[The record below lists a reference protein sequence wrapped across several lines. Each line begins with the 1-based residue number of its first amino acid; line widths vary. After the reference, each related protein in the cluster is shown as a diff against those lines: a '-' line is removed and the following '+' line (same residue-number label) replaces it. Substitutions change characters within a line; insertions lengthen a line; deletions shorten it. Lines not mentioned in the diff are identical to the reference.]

1 MLTLGLKAGGPPAVQ
16 TKAPRSC
23 CLERLCWE
31 GAVLCSALEGSLEF
45 PNRMRL
51 FDRKP
56 SPLHLL
62 GQVKPSR
69 RIISPSAF
77 AAPTH
82 LFPNLLSYLSPPPI
96 PTNSTTLLA
105 TPDSPAPLLPQPT
118 PELPE

>member
-62 GQVKPSR
+62 GEVKPSR
-69 RIISPSAF
+69 RIISPPECAAQTLLFRVLSVSYCMSSVATYWSSPVIIRVVP
-77 AAPTH
+77 AARVAPT
-82 LFPNLLSYLSPPPI
+82 
-96 PTNSTTLLA
+96 
-105 TPDSPAPLLPQPT
+105 TPVI
-118 PELPE
+118 

>member
-56 SPLHLL
+56 SPLHLV
-62 GQVKPSR
+62 GQVKTSR
-69 RIISPSAF
+69 RIISPSECVAQILLVLIF
-77 AAPTH
+77 CVWFDVSAVTSYEASSVFH
-82 LFPNLLSYLSPPPI
+82 RDVDVLFLLLF
-96 PTNSTTLLA
+96 
-105 TPDSPAPLLPQPT
+105 
-118 PELPE
+118 ELI

>member
-69 RIISPSAF
+69 RIIPPSDF
-77 AAPTH
+77 AGPTC
-82 LFPNLLSYLSPPPI
+82 LVLNFSLNFYPTPI
-96 PTNSTTLLA
+96 PSHRKT
-105 TPDSPAPLLPQPT
+105 
-118 PELPE
+118 